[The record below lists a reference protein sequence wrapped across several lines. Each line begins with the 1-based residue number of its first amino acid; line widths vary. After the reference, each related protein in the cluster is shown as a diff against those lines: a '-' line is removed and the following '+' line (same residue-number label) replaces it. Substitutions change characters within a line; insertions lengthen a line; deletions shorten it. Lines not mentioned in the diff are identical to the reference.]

1 MHLKR
6 WLTAIVI
13 LPVLIYLIGF
23 VEDEY
28 RWIFY
33 SVLCLF
39 SLAGL
44 NEYYRI
50 TTPDLPLFVK
60 IASNLLTIL
69 LFASLIMK
77 QGQLTMSLFP
87 FFILLPMI
95 YYLFADP
102 IKNEHLSSD
111 IAKAVLGPFY
121 VCLPLALLIPIDLQ
135 SISPFYK
142 YSYDLKGIWIFFL
155 LAIIFANDTGAY
167 YGGKLFGKHK
177 LYRSVS
183 PKKTWEGA
191 ICGVI
196 LALFISILFLKLF
209 KFHPVDPAIV
219 AVILILS
226 VAGQVGDLAESM
238 LKRSHNIKD
247 SGALLP
253 GHGGV
258 LDRIDSLLF
267 AIPVLYIFLQITIK

>member
-6 WLTAIVI
+6 WLTAIVA

-23 VEDEY
+23 IEY

-39 SLAGL
+39 SLVGL
-44 NEYYRI
+44 NEYYKI
-50 TTPDLPLFVK
+50 TVPDLPLLVK
-60 IASNLLTIL
+60 ILSNLLTFV
-69 LFASLIMK
+69 LFASLIKK
-77 QGQLTMSLFP
+77 QINITMGILP

-95 YYLFADP
+95 YYLFTDP
-102 IKNEHLSSD
+102 LKSEDLASD
-111 IAKAVLGPFY
+111 IAKVVLGPFY
-121 VCLPLALLIPIDLQ
+121 VCLPLALLIPIDLI
-135 SISPFYK
+135 SIGRFY
-142 YSYDLKGIWIFFL
+142 YSGPYLKGIWIFFL
-155 LAIIFANDTGAY
+155 LVIIFANDTGAF

-191 ICGVI
+191 VCGMI
-196 LALFISILFLKLF
+196 FALFISILFLKLF
-209 KFHPVDPAIV
+209 RIHPVDPAII
-219 AVILILS
+219 AVTLILS
-226 VAGQVGDLAESM
+226 IAGQIGDLAESM
-238 LKRSHNIKD
+238 LKRNNNIKD
-247 SGALLP
+247 SGTLLP

-267 AIPVLYIFLQITIK
+267 AIPVLYIFLQLTIR

>member
-6 WLTAIVI
+6 WLTAIVA

-23 VEDEY
+23 VEY
-28 RWIFY
+28 RWVLY
-33 SVLCLF
+33 SVLCLVA
-39 SLAGL
+39 LAGL
-44 NEYYRI
+44 NEFYRL
-50 TTPDLPLFVK
+50 TAPDMPLFIK
-60 IASNLLTIL
+60 IGSSVLNII
-69 LFASLIMK
+69 LFASLLHNQI
-77 QGQLTMSLFP
+77 LITMSIFP
-87 FFILLPMI
+87 LFILLPMI
-95 YYLFADP
+95 YYLFANP
-102 IKNEHLSSD
+102 VKGESLSSD

-121 VCLPLALLIPIDLQ
+121 VCLPLALLIPIDL
-135 SISPFYK
+135 IPIPIDRFYNSSQ
-142 YSYDLKGIWIFFL
+142 YIRGIWIFFL
-155 LAIIFANDTGAY
+155 LIIIFANDTGAF
-167 YGGKLFGKHK
+167 YGGKLFGKYK
-177 LYRSVS
+177 LYESVS

-209 KFHPVDPAIV
+209 RFHPVNPAII
-219 AVILILS
+219 AVTLILS

-247 SGALLP
+247 SGTLLP

-267 AIPVLYIFLQITIK
+267 AIPVLYIYLQLTI

>member
-6 WLTAIVI
+6 WLTAIVV

-23 VEDEY
+23 VEY
-28 RWIFY
+28 RWVFY

-44 NEYYRI
+44 MEFYRL
-50 TTPDLPLFVK
+50 TAPNMPLFIK
-60 IASNLLTIL
+60 IESSVLNFI
-69 LFASLIMK
+69 LFASLLQNQI
-77 QGQLTMSLFP
+77 LITMSILP
-87 FFILLPMI
+87 LFILLPII

-102 IKNEHLSSD
+102 VKGESLSSD

-121 VCLPLALLIPIDLQ
+121 VCLPLALLIPIDLVP
-135 SISPFYK
+135 IPFDRLYNSSQ
-142 YSYDLKGIWIFFL
+142 YIRGIWIFFL
-155 LAIIFANDTGAY
+155 LIIIFANDTGAF

-177 LYRSVS
+177 LYMSVS
-183 PKKTWEGA
+183 PNKTWEGA

-196 LALFISILFLKLF
+196 LALFVSILFLKLF
-209 KFHPVDPAIV
+209 KFHPVDLAIV
-219 AVILILS
+219 AIILVIS

-238 LKRSHNIKD
+238 LKRNHNTKD
-247 SGALLP
+247 SGTLLP

-267 AIPVLYIFLQITIK
+267 AIPVLYIYLQITIK